1 MNYSRTDCPFASWS
15 KNLLL
20 ALLLMLGP
28 CGCKDGAHH
37 SAQNGEPKEEK
48 IEAATATVVKFKAG
62 KGVLLPE
69 ETRKAI
75 GLEIVEV
82 SEEKLVPQ
90 VTTQAE
96 VYRAAND
103 SGHAMALSPVNADVA
118 RQLRV
123 GQPVNLQPVGDGE
136 ALRGKV
142 TRLDSNGESFLGQTE
157 VLLEVS
163 DTEKRYPIGAL
174 FTVTFDLGEEKTVT
188 AVPKSAVLSA
198 SEGPFVYVVNG
209 QHFLR
214 TLIKIG
220 GQNKDWIEVV
230 DGLFSGDRIV
240 SHPVETLWMTEL
252 RAVKGGGDND

>member
-1 MNYSRTDCPFASWS
+1 MNYLRTHCSFASWCKS
-15 KNLLL
+15 LPL
-20 ALLLMLGP
+20 ALLLTLGP

-37 SAQNGEPKEEK
+37 TAPKEETT
-48 IEAATATVVKFKAG
+48 EAATAVVKFKAG

-82 SEEKLVPQ
+82 NEEKLIPQ

-96 VYRAAND
+96 IYRAAND
-103 SGHAMALSPVNADVA
+103 SAYALALSPVKADVA
-118 RQLRV
+118 RQINV
-123 GQPVNLQPVGDGE
+123 GQPVNLQPLGDSVPI
-136 ALRGKV
+136 RGKV
-142 TRLDSNGESFLGQTE
+142 IGLDSHGESFLGQTE
-157 VLLEVS
+157 VLLEVPDATKTYS
-163 DTEKRYPIGAL
+163 IGTL
-174 FTVTFDLGEEKTVT
+174 FTVTFDVGEAKSVTV
-188 AVPKSAVLSA
+188 VPKSAMLSA

-230 DGLFSGDRIV
+230 DGLFSGDKIV
-240 SHPVETLWMTEL
+240 SRPVETLWMTEL